1 MKRKI
6 LLFAPVLLTSLACE
20 PNHVDP
26 EPEVIAPASYSF
38 ERNGAT
44 TVFYDGQSE
53 RLAMGGEF
61 GSALKDDS
69 KSATDLAELYANQDA
84 NGNDVDPFTNPLL
97 NASTKSLRSK
107 TAASYLYFSS
117 NASESA
123 QIKADFDGW
132 IQAQADDVFPN
143 FSTLAA
149 VGTAGQIADGSS
161 VRYVNSSGLE
171 YDQAIIKGLIGAVMT
186 DQMLNNYLDPGVLDA
201 GNNTVDNDNG
211 VLYTDKN
218 YTTMEHKWDEGY
230 GYLFGG
236 ALDGANPLSSLGSDD
251 SFLNKYFGKVSSDS
265 DFSSIAQDTY
275 DALKLGRAAIVA
287 GNYTV
292 RDEQADLVRELV
304 SKVIGIRS
312 VYYLEA
318 GATALDGGDMGGAF
332 HDLSE
337 GFGFIYSLQFTHNPN
352 TDAPYFSHNEVNDML
367 DDVMNAS
374 GNGFWDVSTT
384 DLRTISADIASRF
397 DFTVIQVTN

>member
-6 LLFAPVLLTSLACE
+6 LLLAPVLLTSLACE
-20 PNHVDP
+20 RNND
-26 EPEVIAPASYSF
+26 PEVIAPASYSF
-38 ERNGAT
+38 ERNGLT

-69 KSATDLAELYANQDA
+69 KSATDLSELYANQDA
-84 NGNDVDPFTNPLL
+84 NGNDVDPFANPVL

-107 TAASYLYFSS
+107 TAGSYLYFSS

-132 IQAQADDVFPN
+132 IQAQANDVFPN

-149 VGTAGQIADGSS
+149 IGTAGQIADGSS

-171 YDQAIIKGLIGAVMT
+171 YDQAIVKGLIGAVMT

-201 GNNTVDNDNG
+201 GANIVDNDNG

-236 ALDGANPLSSLGSDD
+236 ALDGSNPLSSLGSDD
-251 SFLNKYFGKVSSDS
+251 SFLNKYFGKVSTDS

-292 RDEQADLVRELV
+292 RDEQADLVRDLV

-352 TDAPYFSHNEVNDML
+352 TDAPYFSRNEVTDML
-367 DDVMNAS
+367 DDLMNAS
-374 GNGFWDVSTT
+374 GNGFWDVSTA

>member
-6 LLFAPVLLTSLACE
+6 LLLAPVLLTSLACE
-20 PNHVDP
+20 RNND
-26 EPEVIAPASYSF
+26 PEVIAPASYSF
-38 ERNGAT
+38 ERNGLT

-69 KSATDLAELYANQDA
+69 KSATDLAELYANEDA
-84 NGNDVDPFTNPLL
+84 NGNDVDPFANPLL
-97 NASTKSLRSK
+97 NASTKSIRSK
-107 TAASYLYFSS
+107 TAASYLYYSS

-132 IQAQADDVFPN
+132 IQAQANDVFTN
-143 FSTLAA
+143 FSTVAA
-149 VGTAGQIADGSS
+149 IGTAGQIADGSS
-161 VRYVNSSGLE
+161 VRYVNSLGLE

-201 GNNTVDNDNG
+201 GANIVDNDNG

>member
-1 MKRKI
+1 MKRKVLFLTPA
-6 LLFAPVLLTSLACE
+6 LLMTLACE
-20 PNHVDP
+20 RNSD
-26 EPEVIAPASYSF
+26 PEVIAPASYSF
-38 ERNGAT
+38 ERNGAN

-201 GNNTVDNDNG
+201 GANIVDNDNG

-292 RDEQADLVRELV
+292 RDEQADLVRDLV

-337 GFGFIYSLQFTHNPN
+337 GFGFIYSLQFTHNSN
-352 TDAPYFSHNEVNDML
+352 TNAPYFSRNEVNDML
-367 DDVMNAS
+367 DDLMNSS

-397 DFTVIQVTN
+397 DFTVNEVTN

>member
-1 MKRKI
+1 
-6 LLFAPVLLTSLACE
+6 
-20 PNHVDP
+20 
-26 EPEVIAPASYSF
+26 
-38 ERNGAT
+38 
-44 TVFYDGQSE
+44 
-53 RLAMGGEF
+53 
-61 GSALKDDS
+61 
-69 KSATDLAELYANQDA
+69 
-84 NGNDVDPFTNPLL
+84 
-97 NASTKSLRSK
+97 
-107 TAASYLYFSS
+107 
-117 NASESA
+117 
-123 QIKADFDGW
+123 
-132 IQAQADDVFPN
+132 
-143 FSTLAA
+143 
-149 VGTAGQIADGSS
+149 
-161 VRYVNSSGLE
+161 VNSSGLE

-251 SFLNKYFGKVSSDS
+251 SFLNKYLGKVSSDS

-292 RDEQADLVRELV
+292 RDEQADLVRDLV

-352 TDAPYFSHNEVNDML
+352 TNAPYFSRNEVNDML
-367 DDVMNAS
+367 DDLMNAS

-384 DLRTISADIASRF
+384 DLRTISTDIASRF
-397 DFTVIQVTN
+397 DFTVNEVTN

>member
-6 LLFAPVLLTSLACE
+6 LLLAPVLLTSLACDR
-20 PNHVDP
+20 HTD
-26 EPEVIAPASYSF
+26 PEVIAPASYSF

-84 NGNDVDPFTNPLL
+84 NGNDVDPFANPLL

-107 TAASYLYFSS
+107 TADSYLYFSS

-149 VGTAGQIADGSS
+149 IGTAGQIADGSS
-161 VRYVNSSGLE
+161 VRYVNSLGLE

-292 RDEQADLVRELV
+292 RDEQADLVRDLV

-352 TDAPYFSHNEVNDML
+352 TDAPYFSRNEVNDML
-367 DDVMNAS
+367 DDLMNAS